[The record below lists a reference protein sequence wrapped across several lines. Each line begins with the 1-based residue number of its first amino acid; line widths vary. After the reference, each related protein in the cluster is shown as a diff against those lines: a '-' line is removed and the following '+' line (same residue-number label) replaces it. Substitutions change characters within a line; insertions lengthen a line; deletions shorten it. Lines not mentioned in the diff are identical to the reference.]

1 MFNFFFV
8 FQQPQSL
15 DEFLEIS
22 NVIFITIFSL
32 EMIIK
37 IAGEG
42 IRAYLN
48 QWFNIFDGFIVIIRY
63 QQFHLFIFQQLCV
76 VPWGLVR
83 TIPLYI
89 FYSFDH

>member
-63 QQFHLFIFQQLCV
+63 QQFHLFY
-76 VPWGLVR
+76 
-83 TIPLYI
+83 IPAI
-89 FYSFDH
+89 TCCP

>member
-63 QQFHLFIFQQLCV
+63 RQFNLFIFQQL
-76 VPWGLVR
+76 R
-83 TIPLYI
+83 
-89 FYSFDH
+89 